1 MLAIPP
7 THSVCGLEVS
17 IKKIA
22 IFFPGIGYHCDK
34 PLLYYSRKIVIENG
48 YTEYMNM
55 DYKYDGKGIRG
66 DEHKMQ
72 EAFESLYAQAEK
84 MLAKVELDE
93 YDDVLF
99 VSKSVGTIISS
110 AYAEKH
116 NIKCRQILYTPLKQ
130 TYQFQHE
137 DAVAFIGT
145 SDPWSNTEEVVRLSR
160 EQNVTIHVYNE
171 ANHSLETSDI
181 LESIKILENV
191 MNKTKE
197 YV

>member
-1 MLAIPP
+1 M
-7 THSVCGLEVS
+7 
-17 IKKIA
+17 KKIA

-34 PLLYYSRKIVIENG
+34 PLLRYSRKIVTENG
-48 YTEYMNM
+48 YTECINL

-72 EAFESLYAQAEK
+72 EAFDSLYAQAEK

-130 TYQFQHE
+130 TYQFKHE
-137 DAVAFIGT
+137 DAIAFIGT
-145 SDPWSNTEEVVRLSR
+145 SDPWSNTEEVVKLSR
-160 EQNVTIHVYNE
+160 EQNVPIHVYNE

>member
-1 MLAIPP
+1 MMERGYAAMN
-7 THSVCGLEVS
+7 
-17 IKKIA
+17 IK
-22 IFFPGIGYHCDK
+22 C
-34 PLLYYSRKIVIENG
+34 RK
-48 YTEYMNM
+48 
-55 DYKYDGKGIRG
+55 
-66 DEHKMQ
+66 
-72 EAFESLYAQAEK
+72 AFESLYAQAEK
-84 MLAKVELDE
+84 MLVKVKLDE

-130 TYQFQHE
+130 TYQFKHE
-137 DAVAFIGT
+137 DAIAFIGT

-191 MNKTKE
+191 MKKTKE
-197 YV
+197 YI